1 MVEVEASP
9 WDEEMKQPRGP
20 EGTGIMYHMM
30 VRSSGCFP
38 FGLAFRKAWFVF
50 ILLSYFPIFSCL
62 CLLFGRVVV
71 IFLPFSC
78 FFHAVCFLISFL
90 VVSVGYK
97 AFYILLMVTLN
108 KQYFILYVTYYPCW
122 VYLLTLC
129 CLRGREMLIFTSTL
143 HSSVSPAP
151 DPLSPLW
158 AWVDNWVLC

>member
-1 MVEVEASP
+1 
-9 WDEEMKQPRGP
+9 MKQPRGP
-20 EGTGIMYHMM
+20 EGTGIMYHMI
-30 VRSSGCFP
+30 VGSSGCFP

-108 KQYFILYVTYYPCW
+108 KQYFILYVTYYPCR
-122 VYLLTLC
+122 VSLLTLLSKRKRDAYFYLYPPLFC
-129 CLRGREMLIFTSTL
+129 FPCTRPSVPTL
-143 HSSVSPAP
+143 G
-151 DPLSPLW
+151 LS
-158 AWVDNWVLC
+158 